1 MMTIFDCVI
10 KYVFVY
16 SGVSVTVLRVFTS
29 LGQVVASSRLRVDQG
44 LEVVVPSSG
53 EGVSVVGIYFLF
65 PSSPFNYPCGLRGG
79 SKDLRLICI

>member
-10 KYVFVY
+10 EYVFVY

-29 LGQVVASSRLRVDQG
+29 SLGQVVASSRLRVDRG

-53 EGVSVVGIYFLF
+53 EGVSVVGTT
-65 PSSPFNYPCGLRGG
+65 
-79 SKDLRLICI
+79 